1 MKKEY
6 WNQLMN
12 DVEKLT
18 DEELLQLEEECANS
32 KYEYVLRDTP
42 PYLVGYEKH
51 SSVKD
56 FSKESIEASVDNS
69 EISSQKENSLT
80 DTSSTDKDIFDKV
93 SDYIDKMSDEEF
105 INLVK
110 DCEKNPE
117 INFAIANN
125 E

>member
-6 WNQLMN
+6 WDQLMN
-12 DVEKLT
+12 DFKNLT

-56 FSKESIEASVDNS
+56 FSKESVDNS

-80 DTSSTDKDIFDKV
+80 DTTKDIFDKV